1 MEPNGEPPSESRII
15 GGTEVDPNSVPYQA
29 ALFIHFSRGSAFCG
43 GSLISEQFI
52 LTAAHCMDR

>member
-1 MEPNGEPPSESRII
+1 MEPTGEPPSESRII

-29 ALFIHFSRGSAFCG
+29 ALFIHFARGSSFCG